1 MKKSSTIYDVYSVR
15 SEQAGDFSENQNFTF
30 RWPFYTD
37 PPEHV
42 GSLGISPRV
51 RIGPH
56 LLLADTI
63 PQFQK
68 EDRLF
73 ENVLSG
79 LLYRH

>member
-1 MKKSSTIYDVYSVR
+1 MKKSSTIFDVYSVR
-15 SEQAGDFSENQNFTF
+15 SEQVEDFSENQNFTF

-37 PPEHV
+37 PPEHMGSV
-42 GSLGISPRV
+42 G
-51 RIGPH
+51 IGPH